1 MIWRLPSH
9 AEPLHLGDFGDLR
22 SHWLIPGALGSF
34 SALSALVITLPAEA
48 AQLQSWWFDAQNN
61 RLTFTTDAGVQP
73 RAQML
78 FNPTRVVVDLPGT
91 TLGRAAQS
99 QQVGGA
105 VREVRAGQ
113 FDAQTTRLVIEL
125 SPSYTVS
132 PQQVEVRGLS
142 ANQWVVQLPTP
153 GAAAGAP
160 SVPAAGTPTA
170 PPDSQTSNQITG
182 QNRQTSAAALL
193 EGVITTGDGFLL
205 RLSGSVPRPAVSQSG
220 RGDSRRLTIDLP
232 NTAIAPLLQ
241 PGSLP
246 NNRYSVAAWELT
258 QLESNPP
265 TTRIVLNLAAGS
277 PDWRVLNNQAG
288 VILLPPRG
296 VPISSIPDS
305 PPPVAQVPAP
315 SVSQGQPT
323 VPTRPIPV
331 PPAQPAPQPQPAAP
345 LPPVRNERR
354 VVVIDPGHGGVDPG
368 AVGIGGLQEKQVI
381 FPISLR
387 VREILE
393 SQGVMVVMTR
403 TDDRTLD
410 LQPRV
415 DIAER
420 ANADIFVSIHANA
433 ISLSRP
439 DVNGIESYY
448 SSDTGRRLAATIHA
462 SMLAAT
468 GMNDRG
474 VRQAGF
480 YVIRRTSMPATL
492 LELGFVTGAQDAPR
506 LRDPAWRE
514 TMANAIA
521 RGILQYLQQN
531 P

>member
-1 MIWRLPSH
+1 MH
-9 AEPLHLGDFGDLR
+9 
-22 SHWLIPGALGSF
+22 SHWLIPGTL

-61 RLTFTTDAGVQP
+61 RLTFTTDVGVQP
-73 RAQML
+73 RAQMI
-78 FNPTRVVVDLPGT
+78 FSPTRVVVDLPGT
-91 TLGRAAQS
+91 TLGRATQS
-99 QQVGGA
+99 QRVGGA

-113 FDAQTTRLVIEL
+113 FDAQTTRIVIEL
-125 SPSYTVS
+125 SESYAVS

-142 ANQWVVQLPTP
+142 ANQWVVQLPAPGTAATP
-153 GAAAGAP
+153 APGEAPTTAPGQAAPNPAANQIVRQGNARGAA
-160 SVPAAGTPTA
+160 
-170 PPDSQTSNQITG
+170 Q
-182 QNRQTSAAALL
+182 L
-193 EGVITTGDGFLL
+193 EGISTTGDGFLL
-205 RLSGSVPRPAVSQSG
+205 RVSGSVPQPRVSQSG
-220 RGDSRRLTIDLP
+220 RGPDNRTLTIDLP
-232 NTAIAPLLQ
+232 NTAIANTLRPIA
-241 PGSLP
+241 LP
-246 NNRYSVAAWELT
+246 SNRYSVTTWEVT
-258 QLESNPP
+258 QLESDPP
-265 TTRIVLNLAAGS
+265 TTRITLALAAAS
-277 PDWRVLNNQAG
+277 PDWRVLNNQGG

-296 VPISSIPDS
+296 VAISSIPDS
-305 PPPVAQVPAP
+305 PPPAASSVAAQPPP
-315 SVSQGQPT
+315 SRPTQP
-323 VPTRPIPV
+323 IAV
-331 PPAQPAPQPQPAAP
+331 PPTPATPPTPRPAAP
-345 LPPVRNERR
+345 PPSVRNERR

-393 SQGVMVVMTR
+393 SQGVTVIMTR
-403 TDDRTLD
+403 YDDRTVE

-415 DIAER
+415 DVAER
-420 ANADIFVSIHANA
+420 ANATVFVSIHANA

-439 DVNGIESYY
+439 EVNGTESYY
-448 SSDTGRRLAATIHA
+448 ASESGRRLAATIHA

-474 VRQAGF
+474 VRQANF
-480 YVIRRTSMPATL
+480 FVIRRTSMPATL

-506 LRDPAWRE
+506 LRDPAWQE